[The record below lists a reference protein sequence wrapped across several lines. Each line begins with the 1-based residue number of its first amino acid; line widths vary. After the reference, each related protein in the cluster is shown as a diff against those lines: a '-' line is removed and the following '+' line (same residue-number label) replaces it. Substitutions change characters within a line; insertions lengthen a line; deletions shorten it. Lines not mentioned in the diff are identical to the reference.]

1 MGKQIY
7 PQKPVLFVD
16 DEEEILE
23 GYNLALTKRGIANFI
38 LCDDSRKVMNLLS
51 LREYS
56 VIVLDLSMPNITG
69 QELIEQIKESYPEL
83 HIIVV
88 TGVKDINTAIECIQ
102 KGVYDYLVKPVEI
115 NRLISNIRRIVEL
128 IDLKQEVKE
137 LGMQISSP
145 DIKNPEAFAHIVTTD
160 KTMMSIFKYVEAI
173 ATSPKPLLITGESGV
188 GKELIAQAVH
198 TLSKRE
204 GRFIPVN
211 ISGLD
216 DNMFSDTLF
225 GHKKGAYTGAN
236 TDRDGLIKKADAGT
250 IFLDEIGDLEQKS
263 QVKLLRLLQENQYY
277 PLGSDKALTSNVRVI
292 AATNADLKD
301 KQQKGEFRKDLYF
314 RLMTHFIYIPPLR
327 ERMNDIPLL
336 VNYFMNRTCKSLK
349 KDIPDI
355 PDLLYTIF
363 SSYHYPGNV
372 RELESMIYNG
382 ISVLAGDEFPVK
394 MIEDYI
400 ADHMPD
406 NIKYTTT
413 LHKDIQ
419 TKILSIITNTGELP
433 RIEDAEEYLLRKAL
447 DRMNGNQ
454 SLAASLLGMT
464 PSTFSRHLKKFSI
477 K

>member
-1 MGKQIY
+1 MGKQHY
-7 PQKPVLFVD
+7 PGKPVLLVD
-16 DEEEILE
+16 DEEEILT
-23 GYNLALTKRGIANFI
+23 GYNLALMKRGTTNIV
-38 LCDDSRKVMNLLS
+38 LCDDSRKVMELLS
-51 LREYS
+51 LREYAA
-56 VIVLDLSMPNITG
+56 IILDLSMPYITG
-69 QELIEQIKESYPEL
+69 QELIEQIKESYPGL

-88 TGVKDINTAIECIQ
+88 TGVKDINIAIECIQ

-115 NRLISNIRRIVEL
+115 NRLVSDIRRIVEL

-137 LGMQISSP
+137 LGRQIFSS
-145 DIKNPEAFAHIVTTD
+145 DIKHPEVFSQLITAD
-160 KTMMSIFKYVEAI
+160 KAMMSIFKYAEAI
-173 ATSPKPLLITGESGV
+173 ASSPKPLLVTGESGV

-198 TLSKRE
+198 TLSRRE

-225 GHKKGAYTGAN
+225 GHKKGAYTGA
-236 TDRDGLIKKADAGT
+236 TSDRDGLIRKAETGT

-277 PLGSDKALTSNVRVI
+277 PLGSDKALTGNVRVI

-336 VNYFMNRTCKSLK
+336 VDHFIKQTCKSLK
-349 KDIPDI
+349 KEIPDV
-355 PDLLYTIF
+355 PDVLYTVF
-363 SSYHYPGNV
+363 SSYHYPGNI

-382 ISVLAGDEFPVK
+382 ISLLTGNKFPLK
-394 MIEDYI
+394 MIEEYI
-400 ADHMPD
+400 AEYMPD
-406 NIKYTTT
+406 NDKYTIPQNK
-413 LHKDIQ
+413 HIK

-433 RIEDAEEYLLRKAL
+433 DIEDAEEYLLRKAL
-447 DRMNGNQ
+447 ERMNGNQ
-454 SLAASLLGMT
+454 SLAAVLLGMT